1 MTDVVGLQVVAA
13 IRLFRIAQRRP
24 VRGNAE
30 GASKWHPL
38 PQPSNLA
45 KRGKRRGLSCAPLRK
60 DTAMASAALVPH
72 GTRITIC
79 EVGPRDGFQS
89 EKTFIPTRKK
99 IEIANALFASGIRH
113 MQVTSFVSPR
123 AVPQMADAE
132 AVLDGIDR
140 PDGAWV
146 TALVPNLRGAE
157 RAAGA
162 GVDAVHTVLSASETH
177 NRKNVNR
184 SVDQSLDELDAVFD
198 VLSRTNI
205 AVEGGIATAFGCP
218 FEGVV
223 PPEQLA
229 RIARR
234 YQDLGASSVSLGD
247 TTGMATPLT
256 VQAAIRAIR
265 DAAPGLDIH
274 LHFHN
279 TRGVGLAC
287 VMTGLTEGVT
297 HYDAAV
303 GGLGGCPFAAG
314 ATGNICTE
322 DLAYLLQ
329 ESGYDTG
336 VDLERVIEAAAL
348 TQDIIGRALPGQVL
362 KAGPR
367 LKRHDPDLTVTA
379 AG

>member
-1 MTDVVGLQVVAA
+1 MATVA
-13 IRLFRIAQRRP
+13 P
-24 VRGNAE
+24 V
-30 GASKWHPL
+30 
-38 PQPSNLA
+38 PQ
-45 KRGKRRGLSCAPLRK
+45 
-60 DTAMASAALVPH
+60 

-89 EKTFIPTRKK
+89 EKTFIPTQKK
-99 IEIANALFASGIRH
+99 IEIANALFAAGLRH
-113 MQVTSFVSPR
+113 MQITSFVSPR
-123 AVPQMADAE
+123 AVPQLADAE
-132 AVLDGIDR
+132 EVLAGIDR
-140 PDGAWV
+140 PEGAWV

-177 NRKNVNR
+177 NLKNLNR
-184 SVDQSLDELDAVFD
+184 PVDQSLAELDAVFD
-198 VLSRTNI
+198 VLSGAGI
-205 AVEGGIATAFGCP
+205 VVEGGIATAFGCP
-218 FEGVV
+218 FEGIV

-234 YQDLGASSVSLGD
+234 YQDLGATSVSLGD

-265 DAAPGLDIH
+265 DAAPGLEIH

-287 VMTGLTEGVT
+287 VMTGLAEGVT

-329 ESGYDTG
+329 ESGYETG
-336 VDLERVIEAAAL
+336 VDLDHLIDAAAL
-348 TQDIIGRALPGQVL
+348 AQDVIGRALPGQLL

-367 LKRHDPDLTVTA
+367 LKRHDPELTLTA
-379 AG
+379 EG

>member
-1 MTDVVGLQVVAA
+1 
-13 IRLFRIAQRRP
+13 
-24 VRGNAE
+24 
-30 GASKWHPL
+30 
-38 PQPSNLA
+38 
-45 KRGKRRGLSCAPLRK
+45 
-60 DTAMASAALVPH
+60 MASLSPATSPVPE
-72 GTRITIC
+72 GSRITVC
-79 EVGPRDGFQS
+79 EVGPRDGFQN
-89 EKTFIPTRKK
+89 EATFIPTDRK
-99 IEIANALFASGIRH
+99 IAIVNALFASSLRH

-123 AVPQMADAE
+123 AVPQLADAE
-132 AVLDGIDR
+132 DVLAGIDR
-140 PDGAWV
+140 PDGAYV

-157 RAAGA
+157 RAVCCAL
-162 GVDAVHTVLSASETH
+162 DAVHTVVSASETH
-177 NRKNVNR
+177 NLKNVNR
-184 SVDQSLDELDAVFD
+184 PVAQSLSEFEAVID
-198 VLSRTNI
+198 TLKSAGI

-223 PPEQLA
+223 PPEQVA

-234 YQDLGASSVSLGD
+234 YQELGADAVSLGD

-256 VQAAIRAIR
+256 VRAAIRAIR
-265 DAAPGLDIH
+265 EAAPGLGIH

-287 VMTGLTEGVT
+287 VMTGLAEGVT

-322 DLAYLLQ
+322 DLVYLLQ
-329 ESGYDTG
+329 ESGFETG
-336 VDLERVIEAAAL
+336 VDLEMLISAAQL
-348 TQDIIGRALPGQVL
+348 TQDVIGRSLPGQVI

-367 LKRHDPDLTVTA
+367 LKRHDPELTVTA

>member
-1 MTDVVGLQVVAA
+1 MATVA
-13 IRLFRIAQRRP
+13 P
-24 VRGNAE
+24 V
-30 GASKWHPL
+30 
-38 PQPSNLA
+38 PQ
-45 KRGKRRGLSCAPLRK
+45 
-60 DTAMASAALVPH
+60 

-89 EKTFIPTRKK
+89 EKTFSPTQKK
-99 IEIANALFASGIRH
+99 IEIANALFAAGLRH
-113 MQVTSFVSPR
+113 MQITSFVSPR
-123 AVPQMADAE
+123 AVPQLADAE
-132 AVLDGIDR
+132 EVLAGIDR
-140 PDGAWV
+140 PEGAWV

-177 NRKNVNR
+177 NLKNLNR
-184 SVDQSLDELDAVFD
+184 PVDQSLAELDAVFD
-198 VLSRTNI
+198 VLSGAGI
-205 AVEGGIATAFGCP
+205 VVEGGIATAFGCP
-218 FEGVV
+218 FEGIV

-234 YQDLGASSVSLGD
+234 YQDLGATSVSLGD

-265 DAAPGLDIH
+265 DAAPGLEIH

-287 VMTGLTEGVT
+287 VMTGLAEGVT

-329 ESGYDTG
+329 ESGYETG
-336 VDLERVIEAAAL
+336 VDLDHLIDAAAL
-348 TQDIIGRALPGQVL
+348 AQDVIGRALPGQLL

-367 LKRHDPDLTVTA
+367 LKRHDPELTLTA
-379 AG
+379 EG

>member
-1 MTDVVGLQVVAA
+1 MTSLSPAKS
-13 IRLFRIAQRRP
+13 P
-24 VRGNAE
+24 VPE
-30 GASKWHPL
+30 GS
-38 PQPSNLA
+38 
-45 KRGKRRGLSCAPLRK
+45 
-60 DTAMASAALVPH
+60 
-72 GTRITIC
+72 RITVC
-79 EVGPRDGFQS
+79 EVGPRDGFQN
-89 EKTFIPTRKK
+89 EATFIPTDRK
-99 IEIANALFASGIRH
+99 IAIVNALFASGLRH

-123 AVPQMADAE
+123 AVPQLADAE
-132 AVLDGIDR
+132 DVLAGIYR
-140 PDGAWV
+140 PDGAYV

-157 RAAGA
+157 RAVCCAL
-162 GVDAVHTVLSASETH
+162 DAVHTVVSASETH
-177 NRKNVNR
+177 NLKNVNR
-184 SVDQSLDELDAVFD
+184 PVAQSLSEFEAVID
-198 VLSRTNI
+198 TLKSAGI

-223 PPEQLA
+223 PPEQVA

-234 YQDLGASSVSLGD
+234 YQELGADAVSLGD

-256 VQAAIRAIR
+256 VRAAIRAIR
-265 DAAPGLDIH
+265 EAAPGLGIH

-287 VMTGLTEGVT
+287 VMTGLAEGVT

-322 DLAYLLQ
+322 DLVYLLQ
-329 ESGYDTG
+329 ESGFETG
-336 VDLERVIEAAAL
+336 VDLEMLISAAQL
-348 TQDIIGRALPGQVL
+348 TQDVIGRSLPGQVI

-367 LKRHDPDLTVTA
+367 LKRHDPELTVTA

>member
-1 MTDVVGLQVVAA
+1 MVT
-13 IRLFRIAQRRP
+13 IAS
-24 VRGNAE
+24 V
-30 GASKWHPL
+30 
-38 PQPSNLA
+38 PQGS
-45 KRGKRRGLSCAPLRK
+45 
-60 DTAMASAALVPH
+60 
-72 GTRITIC
+72 RITIC

-89 EKTFIPTRKK
+89 EKTFIPTAKK
-99 IEIANALFASGIRH
+99 IEIANALFAAGLRH

-123 AVPQMADAE
+123 AVPQLADAE
-132 AVLDGIDR
+132 EVLAGIER
-140 PDGAWV
+140 PEGAWV
-146 TALVPNLRGAE
+146 TALVPNLRGAQ
-157 RAAGA
+157 RAAA
-162 GVDAVHTVLSASETH
+162 TDLDAVHTVVSASETH
-177 NRKNVNR
+177 NLKNLNR
-184 SVDQSLDELDAVFD
+184 PVDQSLAELDAMFD
-198 VLSRTNI
+198 VLSGAGI

-229 RIARR
+229 RIAKR
-234 YQDLGASSVSLGD
+234 YQDLGATSVSLGD

-265 DAAPGLDIH
+265 DAAPELDIH

-287 VMTGLTEGVT
+287 VTTGLAEGVT

-329 ESGYDTG
+329 ESGYETG
-336 VDLERVIEAAAL
+336 VDLDRLIDAAAL
-348 TQDIIGRALPGQVL
+348 TQDVIGRALPGQVL

-367 LKRHDPDLTVTA
+367 LKRHDPNLTATA

>member
-1 MTDVVGLQVVAA
+1 MVT
-13 IRLFRIAQRRP
+13 IAP
-24 VRGNAE
+24 V
-30 GASKWHPL
+30 
-38 PQPSNLA
+38 PQGS
-45 KRGKRRGLSCAPLRK
+45 
-60 DTAMASAALVPH
+60 
-72 GTRITIC
+72 RITIC

-89 EKTFIPTRKK
+89 EKTFIPTARK
-99 IEIANALFASGIRH
+99 IEIANALFAAGLRH

-123 AVPQMADAE
+123 AVPQLADAE
-132 AVLDGIDR
+132 EVLAGIER
-140 PDGAWV
+140 PEGAWV
-146 TALVPNLRGAE
+146 TALVPNLRGAQ
-157 RAAGA
+157 RAAA
-162 GVDAVHTVLSASETH
+162 TDLDAVHSVVSASETH
-177 NRKNVNR
+177 NLKNVNR
-184 SVDQSLDELDAVFD
+184 PVDQSLAELDAMFD
-198 VLSRTNI
+198 VLSGAGI

-218 FEGVV
+218 FEGAV

-229 RIARR
+229 RIAKR
-234 YQDLGASSVSLGD
+234 YQDLGATSVSLGD

-265 DAAPGLDIH
+265 DAAPDLDIH

-287 VMTGLTEGVT
+287 VMTGLAEGVT
-297 HYDAAV
+297 QYDAAV

-329 ESGYDTG
+329 ESSYETG
-336 VDLERVIEAAAL
+336 VDLDRLIEAAAL
-348 TQDIIGRALPGQVL
+348 TQDVIGRALPGQVL

-367 LKRHDPDLTVTA
+367 LRRHDPDLTATA

>member
-1 MTDVVGLQVVAA
+1 MSSTAPVPEG
-13 IRLFRIAQRRP
+13 RP
-24 VRGNAE
+24 
-30 GASKWHPL
+30 
-38 PQPSNLA
+38 
-45 KRGKRRGLSCAPLRK
+45 
-60 DTAMASAALVPH
+60 
-72 GTRITIC
+72 ITVC
-79 EVGPRDGFQS
+79 EVGPRDGFQN
-89 EKTFIPTRKK
+89 EKTFIPTEKK
-99 IEIANALFASGIRH
+99 IEIANALFASGLRH

-123 AVPQMADAE
+123 AVPQLADAE
-132 AVLDGIDR
+132 DVLAGIDR

-157 RAAGA
+157 RAANCA
-162 GVDAVHTVLSASETH
+162 LDAVHTVVSASETH
-177 NRKNVNR
+177 NLKNVNR
-184 SVDQSLDELDAVFD
+184 PIDQSLTEFEAVFD
-198 VLSRTNI
+198 RLKTAGI

-223 PPEQLA
+223 PAEQVA

-234 YQDLGASSVSLGD
+234 YQELGAESVSLGD

-256 VQAAIRAIR
+256 VRAAVRAIR

-287 VMTGLTEGVT
+287 VMTGLAEGVT

-322 DLAYLLQ
+322 DLVYLLQ
-329 ESGYDTG
+329 ESGYATG
-336 VDLERVIEAAAL
+336 VDLDRLIDAAL
-348 TQDIIGRALPGQVL
+348 LAQSVIGRELPGQVI
-362 KAGPR
+362 KSGPR
-367 LKRHDPDLTVTA
+367 LKRHDPELTTTA

>member
-1 MTDVVGLQVVAA
+1 MSS
-13 IRLFRIAQRRP
+13 ISP
-24 VRGNAE
+24 VPE
-30 GASKWHPL
+30 G
-38 PQPSNLA
+38 
-45 KRGKRRGLSCAPLRK
+45 G
-60 DTAMASAALVPH
+60 
-72 GTRITIC
+72 RITVC
-79 EVGPRDGFQS
+79 EVGPRDGFQN
-89 EKTFIPTRKK
+89 EKTFIPTGKK
-99 IEIANALFASGIRH
+99 IEIVNALFASGLRH

-123 AVPQMADAE
+123 AVPQLADAE
-132 AVLDGIDR
+132 EVLASMDR
-140 PDGAWV
+140 PEGAYV

-157 RAAGA
+157 RAAGC
-162 GVDAVHTVLSASETH
+162 DLNAVHTVVSASETH
-177 NRKNVNR
+177 NLKNVNR
-184 SVDQSLDELDAVFD
+184 PVEQSLSEFEAVFD
-198 VLSRTNI
+198 VMKTAGI

-223 PPEQLA
+223 PPEQVA

-234 YQDLGASSVSLGD
+234 YQDLGADSVSLGD

-256 VQAAIRAIR
+256 VRAAIRAIR
-265 DAAPGLDIH
+265 EAAPGLDIH

-287 VMTGLTEGVT
+287 VMTGLAEGVT

-322 DLAYLLQ
+322 DLVYLLQ
-329 ESGYDTG
+329 ESGYETG
-336 VDLERVIEAAAL
+336 VDLEQLIDAAL
-348 TQDIIGRALPGQVL
+348 MTQDVIGRELPGQVI

-367 LKRHDPDLTVTA
+367 LKRHDPELTVTA

>member
-1 MTDVVGLQVVAA
+1 
-13 IRLFRIAQRRP
+13 
-24 VRGNAE
+24 
-30 GASKWHPL
+30 
-38 PQPSNLA
+38 
-45 KRGKRRGLSCAPLRK
+45 
-60 DTAMASAALVPH
+60 MASAALLPH

-184 SVDQSLDELDAVFD
+184 SVDQSLDELGAVFD
-198 VLSRTNI
+198 VLSRAGI

-223 PPEQLA
+223 PPEKLA

-265 DAAPGLDIH
+265 DAAPRLDIH

-287 VMTGLTEGVT
+287 VMTGLAEGVT

-322 DLAYLLQ
+322 DLAYLLL

-336 VDLERVIEAAAL
+336 VDLEELIDAASLA
-348 TQDIIGRALPGQVL
+348 QDVIGRTLPGQLL

-367 LKRHDPDLTVTA
+367 LKRHDPNLTVTA